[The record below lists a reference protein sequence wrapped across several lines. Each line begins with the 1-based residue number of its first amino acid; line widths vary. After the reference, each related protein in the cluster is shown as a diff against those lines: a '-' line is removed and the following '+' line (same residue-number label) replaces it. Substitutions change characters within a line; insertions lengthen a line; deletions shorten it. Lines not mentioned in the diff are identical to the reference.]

1 MSRDMSLVWQM
12 GVAGA
17 AGAMSSFS
25 KATQAI
31 IDMKESTEDL
41 AKTQKK
47 LEKLDKVAEVYRKT
61 NSEYN
66 KSVKLLEVLKEAYR
80 KNGNATSEFKEQI
93 KNVKKNV
100 EKLNRQKERQKH
112 IFQAARSELEKE
124 GIELYGYKKRL
135 KEVNAELKKQA
146 ELQKRLTWLQSQN
159 DMVDKLKAKGSEQI
173 RTGLAT
179 GAALLVPIKI
189 QMDIEE
195 SQADLRKILGK
206 EAEKYY
212 VDLAK
217 ISENSP
223 LSQVEVNQ
231 IAGSLAQSGIKGED
245 IVAYTDM
252 AGKMK
257 VAFDISTD
265 EAGTFLAK
273 TKEQLNLSKDEL
285 FSYMDTLNML
295 SNNYSVSAAQLADI
309 SGRTG
314 GLAKQFGIA
323 KEANMAFATSLISSN
338 MGVERSSTV
347 LSKLY
352 AELAQGADTNKKAAA
367 FEALGLNPDAIHK
380 EMAIDA
386 EGTILKVLEK
396 IKNSNRADKALIIS
410 DIFGN
415 DASVLN
421 GLAVLS
427 ENLDGVREKLNQAKQ
442 VVSENETVN
451 GEYTDRLDTLSNQL
465 KILKNNFVNT
475 LADIGKSVG
484 PELKETVKWLT
495 EMMKKVAN
503 FVKENPKLVASLMKF
518 LGGFAMFNLGGGL
531 FNKMLLAPL
540 SKLFLWGYKFNAFR
554 LKGGFLFSLKKMFPI
569 TTWLLKGFKSL
580 TFGIS
585 KAFFSISKTV
595 ISYGSSMFMGLRM
608 YLTSTAKF
616 IGSWGLKLGK
626 GLLKFGSIVGKVLG
640 SGFLKIIKVIKMIG
654 LTIKSA
660 FLTNPVGLLIAAIIA
675 VIVIFVV
682 LYKKVEWFRNGVKLI
697 FGGFIEYIKGICK
710 VVVGIFTLNGD
721 MIKEGFHNVVNG
733 IKKIFSGVGLIVKNV
748 WKIVKDNLKS
758 VWDWI
763 KTKFKEIWAK
773 IKEYSVMFIPFVGV
787 FILLYKKCE
796 WFRNVVNAVWIAIK
810 NAFANS
816 WEWIKNKF
824 NSLIE
829 IGSKAWNGLKDGA
842 TAIIDKIRKAFSGFF
857 DWLNNKWESIKNF
870 GSKLNPFNWFGK
882 KDNSIPQNYLGTN
895 YFGGGLTTLAERGA
909 ELVEVNNNS
918 YLIAS
923 QMLANLPR
931 GAKILNN
938 SQTRKKIEG
947 INKNNN
953 KIPFNLKKLYQVS
966 KNILIKNS
974 YKNKKVVNS
983 ETKNIQNYALKNSYN
998 LKKDK
1003 ETPKTNSLSSRVLS
1017 LKDRIKNISNSNLKT
1032 TIGGDTIT
1040 INLHCNSENKMD
1052 IAREVKRVIEEMQ
1065 SKKRRT
1071 AIV

>member
-17 AGAMSSFS
+17 AGTMSSFS

-93 KNVKKNV
+93 KNTEKNV

-112 IFQAARSELEKE
+112 IFHAARSELEKE

-173 RTGLAT
+173 RNGLAT

-295 SNNYSVSAAQLADI
+295 SNNYSVSAAQLADV

-367 FEALGLNPDAIHK
+367 FEALGLNPDTIHK

-442 VVSENETVN
+442 AVSENETVN

-465 KILKNNFVNT
+465 KILKNNFVNA

-503 FVKENPKLVASLMKF
+503 FVKENPKLVVSLMKF

-554 LKGGFLFSLKKMFPI
+554 LKGGFLFGLKKMFPI

-580 TFGIS
+580 TFGIG

-608 YLTSTAKF
+608 YLTNTARF

-626 GLLKFGSIVGKVLG
+626 FLLKFGSIIGKVLG
-640 SGFLKIIKVIKMIG
+640 SGFLKIIKVIKMVG
-654 LTIKSA
+654 LAIKGA
-660 FLTNPVGLLIAAIIA
+660 FVANPVGLIIAAIVA
-675 VIVIFVV
+675 VIAIFV
-682 LYKKVEWFRNGVKLI
+682 
-697 FGGFIEYIKGICK
+697 
-710 VVVGIFTLNGD
+710 
-721 MIKEGFHNVVNG
+721 
-733 IKKIFSGVGLIVKNV
+733 
-748 WKIVKDNLKS
+748 
-758 VWDWI
+758 
-763 KTKFKEIWAK
+763 
-773 IKEYSVMFIPFVGV
+773 
-787 FILLYKKCE
+787 LLYKKCE
-796 WFRNVVNAVWIAIK
+796 WFRKGVDKAWKAIKEGFKATWTWIKNKFHALMELGTKVWAKIKEYKALFIPFIGIFVVLYQKCEWFRNGVNAVWKAIK
-810 NAFANS
+810 NAFTNT
-816 WEWIKNKF
+816 WQWIKDKF
-824 NSLIE
+824 NALLE
-829 IGSKAWNGLKDGA
+829 IGSNAWNGLKSSA
-842 TAIIDKIRKAFSGFF
+842 TAIIDKIKEAFKGFF
-857 DWLNNKWESIKNF
+857 DWLHNKWEDLKSL

-882 KDNSIPQNYLGTN
+882 KDNSIPQNYSGTN

-909 ELVEVNNNS
+909 ELVEMNNS
-918 YLIAS
+918 SFLVNSAV
-923 QMLANLPR
+923 MANLPR
-931 GAKILNN
+931 GARILNN
-938 SQTRKKIEG
+938 SQTR
-947 INKNNN
+947 
-953 KIPFNLKKLYQVS
+953 S
-966 KNILIKNS
+966 
-974 YKNKKVVNS
+974 
-983 ETKNIQNYALKNSYN
+983 
-998 LKKDK
+998 
-1003 ETPKTNSLSSRVLS
+1003 SLSSRVSS
-1017 LKDRIKNISNSNLKT
+1017 LKDRIRSISNNSKT
-1032 TIGGDTIT
+1032 VVGGDTIT
-1040 INLHCNSENKMD
+1040 INVYCNSENKID
-1052 IAREVKRVIEEMQ
+1052 IARAVKRVVEEMQ

-1071 AIV
+1071 AII